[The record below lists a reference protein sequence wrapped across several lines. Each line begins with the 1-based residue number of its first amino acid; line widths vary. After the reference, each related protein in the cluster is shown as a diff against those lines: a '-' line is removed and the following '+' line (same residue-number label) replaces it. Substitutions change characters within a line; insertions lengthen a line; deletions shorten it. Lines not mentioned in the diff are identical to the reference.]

1 MNNTNPVE
9 ISIHAVSPVSIT
21 KNPFTVAL
29 CQFSARN
36 EKESRQVV
44 S

>member
-21 KNPFTVAL
+21 KNPFTFATR
-29 CQFSARN
+29 QFDASSA
-36 EKESRQVV
+36 KGCRQVV